1 MANLG
6 SIAVKYAPDG
16 ANPNLQV
23 DLILQEALDTF
34 TKDLGILG
42 SIHRDFGGE
51 AMRFNQSLQTRIFS
65 TRAKTDVVDWLAAK
79 GGVATTAASYNGGN
93 EDQDADAVA
102 IKLDKHK
109 FIKFHLTDLER
120 EQTMVQYV
128 SEAAKYAAHALAQK
142 VTEDLLEEAFL
153 HDTVVNGVQIA
164 QAAFDIDN
172 LYDVAKA
179 MDDLNMPKTGRWMVL
194 DHTAYYLLLKTL
206 TTVSNASYDIK
217 PGINRAFLDQNLAG
231 FKIYTYNGMAG
242 LTNGAK
248 VLAGYEGSLAMV
260 NRLPEFADASMQIG
274 DIANASEP
282 NSGLSLQLRRKY
294 DVFASK
300 EEYAL
305 TCMYGL
311 KAPNDYVPAVA
322 GGAAAT
328 GNKRLFTL
336 NIA

>member
-6 SIAVKYAPDG
+6 SIATKYASDG

-23 DLILQEALDTF
+23 DVILQEALDTF

-65 TRAKTDVVDWLAAK
+65 PRAIADVQDAFTPA
-79 GGVATTAASYNGGN
+79 GAQPATMNYNGGA
-93 EDQDADAVA
+93 EDQDADPVA

-142 VTEDLLEEAFL
+142 VTEDLLEVGLAG
-153 HDTVVNGVQIA
+153 DTVVNAAQIA

-172 LYDVAKA
+172 LYDVAEA
-179 MDDLNMPKTGRWMVL
+179 MDDANMPKAGRWMVL
-194 DHTAYYLLLKTL
+194 DNTAYYLLLKTL
-206 TTVSNASYDIK
+206 TTTSNASYDIK
-217 PGINRAFLDQNLAG
+217 PGINRAFLDQRLAG
-231 FKIYTYNGMAG
+231 FDIYTYNGMNG
-242 LTNGAK
+242 LTGGQR
-248 VLAGYEGSLAMV
+248 VLAGYQGSLAMV

-274 DIANASEP
+274 DVGNATEP

-294 DVFASK
+294 DVFSAK

-305 TCMYGL
+305 TLMYGL
-311 KAPNDYVPAVA
+311 KAPND
-322 GGAAAT
+322 GAT
-328 GNKRLFTL
+328 NRLFSL
-336 NIA
+336 DIA

>member
-6 SIAVKYAPDG
+6 SIATKYASDG

-23 DLILQEALDTF
+23 DVILQEALDTF

-65 TRAKTDVVDWLAAK
+65 PRAIADVQDAFNAANP
-79 GGVATTAASYNGGN
+79 GAIPPTPASMNYNAGN
-93 EDQDADAVA
+93 EDQDADPVA

-142 VTEDLLEEAFL
+142 VTEDLLEVGFAS
-153 HDTVVNGVQIA
+153 DTIVNAGAQIA

-172 LYDVAKA
+172 LYDVAEA
-179 MDDLNMPKTGRWMVL
+179 MDTANMPKAGRWMVL
-194 DHTAYYLLLKTL
+194 DNTAYYLLLKSL
-206 TTVSNASYDIK
+206 TTISNASYDVK
-217 PGINRAFLDQNLAG
+217 PGINRAFLDQRLAG
-231 FKIYTYNGMAG
+231 FDIYTYNGMNG
-242 LTNGAK
+242 LTGGQR
-248 VLAGYEGSLAMV
+248 VLAGYQGSLAMV

-274 DIANASEP
+274 DVGNATEP

-294 DVFASK
+294 DVFAAK

-305 TCMYGL
+305 TLMYGL
-311 KAPNDYVPAVA
+311 KAPND
-322 GGAAAT
+322 GAT
-328 GNKRLFTL
+328 NRLFSL
-336 NIA
+336 DIA

>member
-6 SIAVKYAPDG
+6 SIATKYAQDG

-23 DLILQEALDTF
+23 DVILQEALDTF

-65 TRAKTDVVDWLAAK
+65 PRSTGDVVDAF
-79 GGVATTAASYNGGN
+79 TAAVPAAGGN
-93 EDQDADAVA
+93 PAVAASMNYSGGSEDQDADPVS

-120 EQTMVQYV
+120 EHSQV
-128 SEAAKYAAHALAQK
+128 SYIADAAKYAAHALAQK
-142 VTEDLLEEAFL
+142 VTEDLLETAFAA
-153 HDTVVNGVQIA
+153 DTVLAAAGGGAIA

-172 LYDVAKA
+172 LYDLAED
-179 MDDLNMPKTGRWMVL
+179 MDDANMPKEGRWCVL
-194 DHTAYYLLLKTL
+194 DHTAYYLLLKSL
-206 TTVSNASYDIK
+206 TAISNASYDVK
-217 PGINRAFLDQNLAG
+217 PGINRAFLDQRLAG
-231 FKIYTYNGMAG
+231 FDIYTYNGMAG
-242 LTNGAK
+242 LTGGQR
-248 VLAGYEGSLAMV
+248 VIAGYQGSLAMV

-274 DIANASEP
+274 DVGNATEP

-294 DVFASK
+294 DVFSAK

-305 TCMYGL
+305 TLMYGL
-311 KAPNDYVPAVA
+311 KAPND
-322 GGAAAT
+322 GT
-328 GNKRLFTL
+328 TNRLFSL

>member
-1 MANLG
+1 
-6 SIAVKYAPDG
+6 
-16 ANPNLQV
+16 
-23 DLILQEALDTF
+23 
-34 TKDLGILG
+34 
-42 SIHRDFGGE
+42 
-51 AMRFNQSLQTRIFS
+51 
-65 TRAKTDVVDWLAAK
+65 
-79 GGVATTAASYNGGN
+79 
-93 EDQDADAVA
+93 
-102 IKLDKHK
+102 
-109 FIKFHLTDLER
+109 
-120 EQTMVQYV
+120 
-128 SEAAKYAAHALAQK
+128 
-142 VTEDLLEEAFL
+142 
-153 HDTVVNGVQIA
+153 VQIA